1 MNIQFATT
9 NLLINQPPMYIGT
22 TLKERRAILRTVFEA
37 TANFSISKK
46 KKKKSN
52 NPVKQTT
59 PKTGILHEPT
69 TQGRRSQRRNKKKK
83 KRKSSKRIF
92 SKICKRYLASSKS
105 RSGPA
110 RVTNLSRASFL
121 FFLYTSPPSPLPE
134 QKNVARI
141 GEAVGGR
148 CAKSTRVSKGK
159 RKSTKGG
166 DETRGWTARGNR
178 AGGTCPSLSTT
189 GGERLFPRHEEIGS
203 PPRVAERIRRGLAA
217 GVGPRVVFHLYIP
230 VLV

>member
-1 MNIQFATT
+1 M
-9 NLLINQPPMYIGT
+9 P
-22 TLKERRAILRTVFEA
+22 R
-37 TANFSISKK
+37 
-46 KKKKSN
+46 
-52 NPVKQTT
+52 
-59 PKTGILHEPT
+59 
-69 TQGRRSQRRNKKKK
+69 
-83 KRKSSKRIF
+83 
-92 SKICKRYLASSKS
+92 
-105 RSGPA
+105 
-110 RVTNLSRASFL
+110 SFL
-121 FFLYTSPPSPLPE
+121 SLHLPPLPE
-134 QKNVARI
+134 QKNIARI